1 MSSPDNEFRNFPKQI
16 QYLMESFEDLPDPRQ
31 NRGKRHRLA
40 DVVLLALLAMM
51 SDQDDAEGFEE
62 WGRFNENWLRQFLEL
77 AYGIPSQDTFLRVF
91 SMLDAKEFQQCFQRW
106 VSQLKATVNQG
117 HIAIDGKTLRG
128 SADKV
133 SGEKAI
139 HMVSAWLS
147 DSGLVLGQ
155 MSTDVKS
162 NEITAIPRLLEL
174 IDIRD
179 CTVTIDAMGCQRN
192 IAQTIVD
199 NGAEY
204 VLAVKDNQAGLREE
218 IAHVFNAALSPEPVA
233 ADMAQPPEITEHT
246 STDAGHGRIETRTAW
261 LCQDVSWI
269 DNADKWPG
277 LSGIG
282 MIQRER
288 EDKASGKV
296 SCETAYYI
304 ISDAEM
310 TAETLQDIVRRHWG
324 IENSLHWVLDVTFRE
339 DHYRARKL
347 NAAHNFAIVRHMALD
362 LLKAETKSKRS
373 LNKKRKRC
381 AYDPNYILEVLAA

>member
-1 MSSPDNEFRNFPKQI
+1 MCSPDKEFKKFPEQI

-31 NRGKRHRLA
+31 NRGKRHRLV

-62 WGRFNENWLRQFLEL
+62 WGQFNEKWLRQFLEL
-77 AYGIPSQDTFLRVF
+77 PYGIPSQDTFLRVF
-91 SMLDAKEFQQCFQRW
+91 SMLDRKEFQRCFQSW
-106 VSQLKATVNQG
+106 VSQLKSTVSQG

-147 DSGLVLGQ
+147 NSGLVLGQ

-192 IAQTIVD
+192 IAKTIIE
-199 NGAEY
+199 NGADY

-269 DNADKWPG
+269 DSAEKWPG
-277 LSGIG
+277 LSGLG

-288 EDKASGKV
+288 EDKALGFF
-296 SCETAYYI
+296 
-304 ISDAEM
+304 
-310 TAETLQDIVRRHWG
+310 
-324 IENSLHWVLDVTFRE
+324 N
-339 DHYRARKL
+339 
-347 NAAHNFAIVRHMALD
+347 
-362 LLKAETKSKRS
+362 
-373 LNKKRKRC
+373 
-381 AYDPNYILEVLAA
+381 